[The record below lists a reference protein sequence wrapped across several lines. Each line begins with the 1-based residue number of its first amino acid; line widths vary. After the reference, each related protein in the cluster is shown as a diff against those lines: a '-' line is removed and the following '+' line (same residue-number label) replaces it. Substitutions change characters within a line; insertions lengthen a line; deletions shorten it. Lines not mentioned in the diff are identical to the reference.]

1 MIDWKA
7 VRDKEG
13 VKKWKVESG
22 NWKAEKWGR
31 EGQMS
36 DFGGQESVVRILKS

>member
-7 VRDKEG
+7 VRDKGG

-22 NWKAEKWGR
+22 K
-31 EGQMS
+31 
-36 DFGGQESVVRILKS
+36 LKNDEVFIVLA

>member
-7 VRDKEG
+7 VRDMEG

-22 NWKAEKWGR
+22 KLKNEKWGGR
-31 EGQMS
+31 AEIMK
-36 DFGGQESVVRILKS
+36 DEL

>member
-7 VRDKEG
+7 VRDKGG

-22 NWKAEKWGR
+22 NWKN
-31 EGQMS
+31 
-36 DFGGQESVVRILKS
+36 GGVI